1 MRLLSAAVLL
11 AALHLTAPV
20 LAAEPATPAATPAAK
35 PSLKVELL
43 DGGAFDLAAQRGKYV
58 VVNYWATWC
67 GPCIKEMPELRA
79 WDERR
84 ADGVV
89 IGLAYEEIEK
99 ADLVKW
105 LEKRPAGYPIA
116 LVDVFDPPKDFGTP
130 RGLPLTVVIGPDG
143 SVLKRY
149 TGPVTAKDLDAV
161 TPPLPVKG

>member
-1 MRLLSAAVLL
+1 MRALLSAALLCSALLVLPPAL
-11 AALHLTAPV
+11 AST
-20 LAAEPATPAATPAAK
+20 ATPGVETPT
-35 PSLKVELL
+35 LKVELL
-43 DGGAFDLAAQRGKYV
+43 DGSRFDLAEQRGKYV

-99 ADLVKW
+99 ADLLKW
-105 LEKRPAGYPIA
+105 LAKRPAGYPIA

-130 RGLPLTVVIGPDG
+130 RGLPLTIVIAPDG
-143 SVLKRY
+143 KVLKRY

-161 TPPLPVKG
+161 TPPLPAKG

>member
-1 MRLLSAAVLL
+1 MRVLLSAALLCSALL
-11 AALHLTAPV
+11 AGSIAQATSTPTGTAVAEKPAL
-20 LAAEPATPAATPAAK
+20 E
-35 PSLKVELL
+35 VELL
-43 DGGAFDLAAQRGKYV
+43 DGSRFDLAEHRGKYV

-99 ADLVKW
+99 DDLLKW

-116 LVDVFDPPKDFGTP
+116 LIDVFDPPKAFGTP
-130 RGLPLTVVIGPDG
+130 RGLPLTIVIGPEGD
-143 SVLKRY
+143 VLKRY

-161 TPPLPVKG
+161 APALPARG

>member
-1 MRLLSAAVLL
+1 MRALLSAALLCSALLVLPPAL
-11 AALHLTAPV
+11 AST
-20 LAAEPATPAATPAAK
+20 ATPGVETPT
-35 PSLKVELL
+35 LKVELL
-43 DGGAFDLAAQRGKYV
+43 DGSRFDLAEQRGKYV

-99 ADLVKW
+99 ADLLKW

-130 RGLPLTVVIGPDG
+130 RGLPLTIVIGPEG
-143 SVLKRY
+143 EVLKRY

>member
-1 MRLLSAAVLL
+1 MRALLSAALLCSALL
-11 AALHLTAPV
+11 ALPALGST
-20 LAAEPATPAATPAAK
+20 ATPQLPEK
-35 PSLKVELL
+35 PTLQVELL
-43 DGGAFDLAAQRGKYV
+43 DGSAFDLAAQRGKYV

-99 ADLVKW
+99 ADLLKW

-130 RGLPLTVVIGPDG
+130 RGLPLTIVVGPDG
-143 SVLKRY
+143 KVLKRY

-161 TPPLPVKG
+161 APPLPTKG

>member
-1 MRLLSAAVLL
+1 MRALLSAALLCSALLVLPPAL
-11 AALHLTAPV
+11 ASTANPGV
-20 LAAEPATPAATPAAK
+20 ETPT
-35 PSLKVELL
+35 LKVELL
-43 DGGAFDLAAQRGKYV
+43 DGSRFDLAEQRGKYV

-99 ADLVKW
+99 ADLLKW

-130 RGLPLTVVIGPDG
+130 RGLPLTIVIAPDG
-143 SVLKRY
+143 KVLKRY

-161 TPPLPVKG
+161 TPPLPAKG

>member
-1 MRLLSAAVLL
+1 MRLLL
-11 AALHLTAPV
+11 AALLCSALFAAGPAP
-20 LAAEPATPAATPAAK
+20 AAEVSTAASTPAAK
-35 PSLKVELL
+35 PSLKVDLL
-43 DGGAFDLAAQRGKYV
+43 DGTAFDLAQHRGKYV

-130 RGLPLTVVIGPDG
+130 RGLPLTIVIGPDG
-143 SVLKRY
+143 DVLKRY

-161 TPPLPVKG
+161 TPTLPAKS

>member
-1 MRLLSAAVLL
+1 MRALLSAALLCSALLVLPPAL
-11 AALHLTAPV
+11 AST
-20 LAAEPATPAATPAAK
+20 ATPGVETPT
-35 PSLKVELL
+35 LKVELL
-43 DGGAFDLAAQRGKYV
+43 DGSRFDLAEQRGKYV

-99 ADLVKW
+99 ADLLKW

-130 RGLPLTVVIGPDG
+130 RGLPLTIVIAPDG
-143 SVLKRY
+143 KVLKRY

-161 TPPLPVKG
+161 TPPLPAKG

>member
-1 MRLLSAAVLL
+1 MRVLLSAALLCSALL
-11 AALHLTAPV
+11 AGSIAQATSTPTTTAV
-20 LAAEPATPAATPAAK
+20 AEK
-35 PSLKVELL
+35 PTLEVELL
-43 DGGAFDLAAQRGKYV
+43 DGSRFDLAEHRGKYV

-99 ADLVKW
+99 DDLQKW

-116 LVDVFDPPKDFGTP
+116 LIDVFDPPKAFGTP
-130 RGLPLTVVIGPDG
+130 RGLPLTIVIGPEGD
-143 SVLKRY
+143 VLKRY

-161 TPPLPVKG
+161 APALPARG

>member
-1 MRLLSAAVLL
+1 MRVPLSAALL
-11 AALHLTAPV
+11 CSALLLGSVAQATSTPTGTPV
-20 LAAEPATPAATPAAK
+20 AEKPA
-35 PSLKVELL
+35 LEVELL
-43 DGGAFDLAAQRGKYV
+43 DGSRFDLAEHRGKYV

-99 ADLVKW
+99 DDLLKW

-116 LVDVFDPPKDFGTP
+116 LIDVFDPPKAFGTP
-130 RGLPLTVVIGPDG
+130 RGLPLTIVIGPDG
-143 SVLKRY
+143 DVLKRY
-149 TGPVTAKDLDAV
+149 TGPVTAKDLDAAA
-161 TPPLPVKG
+161 PALPARG

>member
-1 MRLLSAAVLL
+1 MRALLSAALLCSALLVLPPAL
-11 AALHLTAPV
+11 ASTATSGV
-20 LAAEPATPAATPAAK
+20 ETPT
-35 PSLKVELL
+35 LKVELL
-43 DGGAFDLAAQRGKYV
+43 DGSRFDLAEQRGKYV

-99 ADLVKW
+99 ADLLKW

-130 RGLPLTVVIGPDG
+130 RGLPLTIVIAPDG
-143 SVLKRY
+143 KVLKRY

-161 TPPLPVKG
+161 TPPLPAKG